1 MDGINLNEWDFPVHE
16 ETMQTNSGIKI
27 PATMQKAIIRSDTN
41 KPLATVGKKY
51 TIVKHQDVVSSIRD
65 SVSKANISQD
75 FEEKIE
81 VFDGGKR
88 LRGSMLFND
97 MTIEPTVGDYIKYQV
112 LFYNSYDGTWSFS
125 VAGMGHRLF
134 CKNGCADAHSIA
146 KTVNKHTA
154 NINIEASTY
163 QIEKSADIFLNN
175 IGWYKAMTQAKMT
188 DAEAERFFRIY
199 MCQVHT
205 KLTEVKYNKKRLEK
219 LMGLWKDNKQQVGS
233 NKWALYNSCT
243 YWSTHTNDVKNP
255 EVVRNDRERIVA
267 KAVKEYAWSV

>member
-41 KPLATVGKKY
+41 QPLATVGKKY

-112 LFYNSYDGTWSFS
+112 LYYNSYDGTWSFS

-163 QIEKSADIFLNN
+163 QIEKSAEIFLNN
-175 IGWYKAMTQAKMT
+175 IDWYKAMTQAKIT
-188 DAEAERFFRIY
+188 DVEAEGFFKLH
-199 MCQVHT
+199 MCKVAT
-205 KLTEVKYNKKRLEK
+205 KTSEQKYNKKRLEK
-219 LMGLWKDNKQQVGS
+219 LMGFWIDNKRQVGS

-243 YWSTHTNDVKNP
+243 YWSSHTNDVKNP
-255 EVVRNDRERIVA
+255 EIERNDRERIVA
-267 KAVKEYAWSV
+267 NAVKETVWSV